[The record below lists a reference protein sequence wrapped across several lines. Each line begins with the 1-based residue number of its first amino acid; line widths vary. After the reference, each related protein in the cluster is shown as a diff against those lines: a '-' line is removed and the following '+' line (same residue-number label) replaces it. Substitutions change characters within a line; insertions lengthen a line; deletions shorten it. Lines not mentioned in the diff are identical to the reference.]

1 MNLLGENMGKK
12 IYIHLGL
19 YWSWIF
25 YLLIRGKPKK
35 VGAPSYESL
44 SQEFS
49 VTKCS
54 SVMKMITIKRPLRS
68 SDITSEVRENIASN

>member
-12 IYIHLGL
+12 FIFNLGL

-25 YLLIRGKPKK
+25 YLLIKGKPKK
-35 VGAPSYESL
+35 VGAALYESL

-49 VTKCS
+49 VTSCS

-68 SDITSEVRENIASN
+68 SDIKSEVRENIAS